1 MVPHGKTNIKSEGE
15 KMTKRNLIL
24 NFVLILLT
32 ICFFISG
39 CGSKEVAVNVQKFD
53 DLGNE
58 DVKIAIGEPGSV
70 PVGKYT
76 VKVLDKLAKKDEIL
90 AERIHKNIVTEESNV
105 RAVLDKVVTREVD
118 AGFVYLT
125 DAYQEEDK
133 VEIINIPDNISLTPK
148 YPIAVLKE
156 SEKKELAQL
165 FVDYVTS
172 KEGVEILKRYGFTP
186 IIDDVKEFVPKSFE
200 NDTLIVYAA
209 ASMKETFEKMAE
221 NIKELTGAN
230 IKFKFAS
237 SGSLRQLIENGAA
250 GGSEGA
256 DVFASANLDHM
267 EGLKDN
273 GFVEDFVLFTENKL
287 VVVVPK

>member
-1 MVPHGKTNIKSEGE
+1 
-15 KMTKRNLIL
+15 MTKRYLRL
-24 NFVLILLT
+24 NFVLLLFS

-39 CGSKEVAVNVQKFD
+39 CGSKQVAINVQKFD

-76 VKVLDKLAKKDEIL
+76 VKVLDKLAKKDESL

-133 VEIINIPDNISLTPK
+133 VKIIDIPDNISLTPK

-156 SEKKELAQL
+156 SEKKDLAQL
-165 FVDYVTS
+165 FADYVTS
-172 KEGVEILKRYGFTP
+172 KEGVEILKKYGFTP
-186 IIDDVKEFVPKSFE
+186 IINDAKDFSPKNFAK
-200 NDTLIVYAA
+200 DTLIVYAA
-209 ASMKETFEKMAE
+209 ASMREAFEEMADNLKEM
-221 NIKELTGAN
+221 TGAT

-237 SGSLRQLIENGAA
+237 SGSLRQLIESGAA